1 MTESR
6 PAPRSAEEIRDWIA
20 QRLVS
25 DIGLSPDE
33 VDGDKPVVSFGV
45 DSMQFVV
52 LVGELESWLGIRFAD
67 NPLIDYPTINTLS
80 DYLSR
85 QLALG
90 RTVIDPTADL

>member
-1 MTESR
+1 MTES
-6 PAPRSAEEIRDWIA
+6 PPVPRSAEEIRNWIA
-20 QRLVS
+20 ERLIS
-25 DIGLSPDE
+25 DVGLSPDE

-67 NPLIDYPTINTLS
+67 NPLIDYPTINALS
-80 DYLSR
+80 DYLAQ

-90 RTVIDPTADL
+90 RTVVDPTADL